1 MSDYQRLVLVVELR
15 LMEEVVSLQVHQV
28 FAIDHQQ
35 LVLVVELLLMEEAVS
50 LLIHWA

>member
-1 MSDYQRLVLVVELR
+1 
-15 LMEEVVSLQVHQV
+15 MEEVVSLLVHQV